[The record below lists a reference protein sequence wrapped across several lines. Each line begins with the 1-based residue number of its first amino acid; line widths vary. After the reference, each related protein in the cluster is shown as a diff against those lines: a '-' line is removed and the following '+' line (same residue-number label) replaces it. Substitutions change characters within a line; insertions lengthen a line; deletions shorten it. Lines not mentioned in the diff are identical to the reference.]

1 MSFLYVKNLTYPVKM
16 AACTVDDMLS
26 KIGQFGRA
34 QKRFYV
40 MIGFVQFTLACQY
53 YLATFAEYSGLDW
66 SCVSVTDHYTRYDH
80 ATVPLEERCAL
91 LESGQCFPDFTS
103 SAVTTVTEVRSFARS
118 LYGTH
123 ARQQQP
129 RYPPPPPPPSPPL
142 SPPTMHIHL
151 YHSTYCCRLWHH
163 RHWYTMA
170 ACKTLFHM
178 FESRRCWHVCG
189 MHCQT
194 TASSPAGGFQ
204 GNRGT

>member
-1 MSFLYVKNLTYPVKM
+1 MSFLYVKNITYPVKM

-66 SCVSVTDHYTRYDH
+66 NCVSVTDHYTRYDH

-129 RYPPPPPPPSPPL
+129 RSPPPVSPLIPTNNTYTLVPFYVLL
-142 SPPTMHIHL
+142 ST
-151 YHSTYCCRLWHH
+151 
-163 RHWYTMA
+163 
-170 ACKTLFHM
+170 
-178 FESRRCWHVCG
+178 V
-189 MHCQT
+189 
-194 TASSPAGGFQ
+194 AS
-204 GNRGT
+204 